1 MRQGK
6 KIVVWAVAVMMIV
19 NTAWAGR
26 WHRWGHCQP
35 VYCGPVYYESN
46 CGPSCGPSDCGV
58 VYEETDCCTN
68 APADSS
74 GCDGVTTEHAPAIP
88 SEPITPQPS
97 LHEDMPPAPPE
108 PAPVEPAPAPARQ
121 PTPTDTFTPAPTPA
135 EPAPVTPAPTTPPAA
150 APMPTPTPAPTTP
163 APTAPAPSAEVEDL
177 FSQPETT
184 PAEPQ
189 TKPAEP
195 AEVEDLFKEPEAAP
209 AKPTDE
215 VDDLFKDLDAP
226 SGNKAAASEA
236 PATPAEPSKEVEDL
250 FSEPA
255 GPMAAAEPKSDAS
268 EGMRLWTDNTG
279 EFQVRARL
287 VVVGKTHVRLLK
299 DTGKFTT
306 VPYSRLSQT
315 DLAYVRTQ
323 SDASKVAGF

>member
-6 KIVVWAVAVMMIV
+6 KIVVWAVAIMMV
-19 NTAWAGR
+19 ANSASAFR
-26 WHRWGHCQP
+26 WRHWGHCQP
-35 VYCGPVYYESN
+35 VYCGSSYSSACYES
-46 CGPSCGPSDCGV
+46 SCGPADCGV
-58 VYEETDCCTN
+58 VYEESGCC
-68 APADSS
+68 ASVPADCSN
-74 GCDGVTTEHAPAIP
+74 CEVTTDKVPSPAVEFTP
-88 SEPITPQPS
+88 AEPVTPQPT
-97 LHEDMPPAPPE
+97 LDQDVPPAPPE
-108 PAPVEPAPAPARQ
+108 PAPVER
-121 PTPTDTFTPAPTPA
+121 TPPVPRETFTPAPA
-135 EPAPVTPAPTTPPAA
+135 AVEPAPVTPAPREITPPAA
-150 APMPTPTPAPTTP
+150 TPIPAP
-163 APTAPAPSAEVEDL
+163 APAPAPSAEVEDL

-184 PAEPQ
+184 PVDPQ

-236 PATPAEPSKEVEDL
+236 PAAPNEPSKEVEDL

-255 GPMAAAEPKSDAS
+255 GPMAAAEPKSDSAD
-268 EGMRLWTDNTG
+268 GMRLWSDNTG

-315 DLAYVRTQ
+315 DLAFVRTQ
-323 SDASKVAGF
+323 TDASKVAGY

>member
-6 KIVVWAVAVMMIV
+6 KIVVWAVAVMMV
-19 NTAWAGR
+19 ANSASAFR
-26 WHRWGHCQP
+26 WRHGGHCQP
-35 VYCGPVYYESN
+35 VYCGPVYGSGCYES
-46 CGPSCGPSDCGV
+46 SCGPADCGV
-58 VYEETDCCTN
+58 VYEESGCSTSM
-68 APADSS
+68 PADCA
-74 GCDGVTTEHAPAIP
+74 GCEVTTDKVPSAPIESTEP
-88 SEPITPQPS
+88 STPQPT
-97 LHEDMPPAPPE
+97 LDDDMPPAPPE
-108 PAPVEPAPAPARQ
+108 PARFEPTPAPAPVEPAPA
-121 PTPTDTFTPAPTPA
+121 TPA
-135 EPAPVTPAPTTPPAA
+135 PAPVTPPATR
-150 APMPTPTPAPTTP
+150 PTPTPAPTP
-163 APTAPAPSAEVEDL
+163 APAAPAPSAEVEDL

-184 PAEPQ
+184 PVEPQ

-195 AEVEDLFKEPEAAP
+195 AEVEDLFKEPETAP

-226 SGNKAAASEA
+226 SGNKAAANEA

-250 FSEPA
+250 FSEPT
-255 GPMAAAEPKSDAS
+255 GPMAAAEPKTDAAD
-268 EGMRLWTDNTG
+268 GMRLWSDNTG

-315 DLAYVRTQ
+315 DLAFVRAQT
-323 SDASKVAGF
+323 DASKVAGF

>member
-6 KIVVWAVAVMMIV
+6 KIVVWAVAVMMV
-19 NTAWAGR
+19 ANSAWAGR
-26 WHRWGHCQP
+26 WRHWGHCQP
-35 VYCGPVYYESN
+35 VYCGPVYESGCYESS
-46 CGPSCGPSDCGV
+46 SCGDCGV
-58 VYEETDCCTN
+58 VVEESGCSTSV
-68 APADSS
+68 PADCS
-74 GCDGVTTEHAPAIP
+74 GCEGVTTDKVP
-88 SEPITPQPS
+88 SEGGETAPVEPTTPQPS
-97 LHEDMPPAPPE
+97 LDDDMPPAPPE
-108 PAPVEPAPAPARQ
+108 PAPAETTPAPATPPA
-121 PTPTDTFTPAPTPA
+121 PANTFTPAPPA
-135 EPAPVTPAPTTPPAA
+135 AKPAPMTPAPA
-150 APMPTPTPAPTTP
+150 PAPTTP
-163 APTAPAPSAEVEDL
+163 APAPTTPAPATPPAPAADVEDL

-209 AKPTDE
+209 AKPADE

-236 PATPAEPSKEVEDL
+236 PAAPAEPSKEVEDL
-250 FSEPA
+250 FSEPT
-255 GPMAAAEPKSDAS
+255 GPMAAAEPKTDAAD
-268 EGMRLWTDNTG
+268 GMRLWTDNTG

-306 VPYSRLSQT
+306 VAYSRLSQT
-315 DLAYVRTQ
+315 DLAFVRTQ